1 VSEPSRTTEPTP
13 STPGYTIVA
22 PVRAGVSEKMAK
34 RLGNGVATFG
44 GGRLTLWPDAEDQGD
59 PDAPWAFAH
68 MPGTVK
74 PEELL
79 AAYGGCWIYR
89 TEVHVVWEHPRRRSP
104 DISRTVLL
112 QRHPDID
119 HAEFVQRWTV
129 GHAELA
135 RRHHPGIVRYVQRVV
150 VDVLSDDTPPADGI
164 ASLAYHDMADFELR
178 QYDSPEGEAIIQA
191 DVAEFL
197 DRSAGRR
204 IVAREQDIPSAWDK
218 DRAKGKD

>member
-1 VSEPSRTTEPTP
+1 VSDATDAGGPTP
-13 STPGYTIVA
+13 PTPGFTVVA
-22 PVRAGVSEKMAK
+22 PVSAGVSEAMAK

-44 GGRLTLWPDAEDQGD
+44 GGRLTLWPDAVDQGD

-68 MPGTVK
+68 VHGETQ

-89 TEVHVVWEHPRRRSP
+89 TEVHVVWEHQRRRP
-104 DISRTVLL
+104 PEVSRTVLL
-112 QRHPDID
+112 QRNPDIG

-150 VDVLSDDTPPADGI
+150 VDVLTDDTPPADGI
-164 ASLAYHDMADFELR
+164 ASLAYHDLADFELR
-178 QYDSPEGEAIIQA
+178 QYDSPEGERIIQE
-191 DVAEFL
+191 DVAGFL
-197 DRSAGRR
+197 DRTAGKR
-204 IVAREQDIPSAWDK
+204 IVAREQDIPSAWK
-218 DRAKGKD
+218 